1 MALFTGLEERE
12 QQKDKAKAA
21 LDAEL
26 ASNREW
32 DRRNRIKNEDAFN
45 LKLMDLALSNGSLFS
60 NGMVSGNGK
69 DKKTGMTNREAR
81 NALIKNYK
89 VLDDKGNLVDDPNFL
104 AALARIDG
112 AEDPQGFIKLYSVM
126 NPFIKALKKDETD
139 ETFIGDSVRRE
150 IIDVVSKASI
160 VGPDSEKRDKIISNI
175 KNSLLDSNMS
185 ERINQMIDLA
195 VPNVG
200 SFTITEEPVYT
211 PKPKVEDI
219 TKFEEFVV
227 KPVRSRAAAEK
238 SKILALLGGLAKSE
252 ETDIMGLD
260 GKPLTDLQK
269 TELQNWYIKR
279 KNDIER
285 AETFAEKE
293 KNFGLLAS
301 LYSSQFLQKAL
312 DQYGNMNRVKDLIDT
327 NILNSAKTPIYVP
340 NIEIAK
346 ILQNSGIL
354 FEGDII
360 YLIDEAKMAR
370 MPKK

>member
-1 MALFTGLEERE
+1 MAIYSGLEERE

-21 LDAEL
+21 LQAQL
-26 ASNREW
+26 AANKEW
-32 DRRNRIKNEDAFN
+32 DRRNRIKNEDAFK
-45 LKLMDLALSNGSLFS
+45 LKLMDIALSNGSLFS

-69 DKKTGMTNREAR
+69 DNKTGMTNREAR
-81 NALIKNYK
+81 DALIKNYK

-126 NPFIKALKKDETD
+126 NPYIKALKKDETD
-139 ETFIGDSVRRE
+139 QTFIGNSVRKE

-160 VGPDSEKRDKIISNI
+160 AGPDSEKRDKIISNI

-211 PKPKVEDI
+211 PKPTVTDI
-219 TKFEEFVV
+219 TEFEKFVT
-227 KPVRSRAAAEK
+227 KPLVSRAAAEK
-238 SKILALLGGLAKSE
+238 SRIFTL
-252 ETDIMGLD
+252 MGNLS
-260 GKPLTDLQK
+260 KK
-269 TELQNWYIKR
+269 TEMDSNDTALQNWYAKR
-279 KNDIER
+279 LKDIER
-285 AETFAEKE
+285 AEKFAQDE
-293 KNFGLLAS
+293 KNYGLLAS

-312 DQYGNMNRVKDLIDT
+312 DQYGNMNRVKELIDP

-340 NIEIAK
+340 NMEIAK

-354 FEGDII
+354 FEGDIV
-360 YLIDEAKMAR
+360 YLVDEAKMAR

>member
-1 MALFTGLEERE
+1 MAIYSGLEERE

-21 LDAEL
+21 LQAQL
-26 ASNREW
+26 AANKEW

-45 LKLMDLALSNGSLFS
+45 LKLMDMALSNGSLFS

-69 DKKTGMTNREAR
+69 DNKTGMTNREAR
-81 NALIKNYK
+81 DALIKNYK

-126 NPFIKALKKDETD
+126 NPYIKALKKDETD
-139 ETFIGDSVRRE
+139 QTFIGNSVRKE

-160 VGPDSEKRDKIISNI
+160 AGPDSEKRDKIISNI

-211 PKPKVEDI
+211 PKPTVTDI
-219 TKFEEFVV
+219 TEFEKFVT
-227 KPVRSRAAAEK
+227 KPLVSRAAAEK
-238 SKILALLGGLAKSE
+238 SRIFTL
-252 ETDIMGLD
+252 MGNLS
-260 GKPLTDLQK
+260 KK
-269 TELQNWYIKR
+269 TEMDSNDTALQNWYAKR
-279 KNDIER
+279 LGDIER
-285 AETFAEKE
+285 AEKFAQDE
-293 KNFGLLAS
+293 KNYGLLAS
-301 LYSSQFLQKAL
+301 LYSSQFLKKAL
-312 DQYGNMNRVKDLIDT
+312 DQYGNMNRVKELIDP

-340 NIEIAK
+340 SIEIAK

-354 FEGDII
+354 FEGDIV
-360 YLIDEAKMAR
+360 YLTDEAKMAR

>member
-1 MALFTGLEERE
+1 MAIYSGLEERE

-21 LDAEL
+21 LQAQL
-26 ASNREW
+26 AANKEW

-45 LKLMDLALSNGSLFS
+45 LKLMDIALSNGSLFS

-69 DKKTGMTNREAR
+69 DNKTGMTNREAR
-81 NALIKNYK
+81 DALIKNYK

-126 NPFIKALKKDETD
+126 NPYIKALKKDETD
-139 ETFIGDSVRRE
+139 QTFIGNSVRKE

-160 VGPDSEKRDKIISNI
+160 TGPDSEKRDKIISNI

-211 PKPKVEDI
+211 PKPTVTDI
-219 TKFEEFVV
+219 TEFEKFVT
-227 KPVRSRAAAEK
+227 KPLVSRAAAEK
-238 SKILALLGGLAKSE
+238 SRIFTL
-252 ETDIMGLD
+252 MGNLS
-260 GKPLTDLQK
+260 KK
-269 TELQNWYIKR
+269 TEMDSNDTALQNWYAKR
-279 KNDIER
+279 LGDIER
-285 AETFAEKE
+285 AEKFAQDE
-293 KNFGLLAS
+293 KNYGLLAS
-301 LYSSQFLQKAL
+301 LYSSQFLKKAL
-312 DQYGNMNRVKDLIDT
+312 DQYGNMNRVKELIDP

-340 NIEIAK
+340 SIEIAK

-354 FEGDII
+354 FEGDIV
-360 YLIDEAKMAR
+360 YLTDEAKMAR

>member
-1 MALFTGLEERE
+1 MAIYSGLEERE

-21 LDAEL
+21 LQAQL
-26 ASNREW
+26 AANKEW

-45 LKLMDLALSNGSLFS
+45 LKLMDIALSNGSLFS

-69 DKKTGMTNREAR
+69 DNKTGMTNREAR
-81 NALIKNYK
+81 DALIKNYK

-126 NPFIKALKKDETD
+126 NPYIKALKKDETD
-139 ETFIGDSVRRE
+139 QTFIGNSVRKE

-160 VGPDSEKRDKIISNI
+160 TGPDSEKRDKIISNI

-211 PKPKVEDI
+211 PKPTVTDI
-219 TKFEEFVV
+219 TEFEKFVT
-227 KPVRSRAAAEK
+227 KPLVSRAAAEK
-238 SKILALLGGLAKSE
+238 TRIFTLMGNLSK
-252 ETDIMGLD
+252 
-260 GKPLTDLQK
+260 K
-269 TELQNWYIKR
+269 TEMDSNDTALQNWYAKR
-279 KNDIER
+279 LGDIER
-285 AETFAEKE
+285 AEKFAQDE
-293 KNFGLLAS
+293 KNYGLLAS
-301 LYSSQFLQKAL
+301 LYSSQFLKKAL
-312 DQYGNMNRVKDLIDT
+312 DQYGNMNRVKELIDP

-340 NIEIAK
+340 SIEIAK

-354 FEGDII
+354 FEGDIV
-360 YLIDEAKMAR
+360 YLTDEAKMAR

>member
-21 LDAEL
+21 LDAQL

-32 DRRNRIKNEDAFN
+32 DRRNKIKNEDAFN
-45 LKLMDLALSNGSLFS
+45 LKLMDMALSNGSLFS

-69 DKKTGMTNREAR
+69 DSKTGMTNREAR

-126 NPFIKALKKDETD
+126 NPYIKALKKDNTD

-150 IIDVVSKASI
+150 VIDLVSKASI
-160 VGPDSEKRDKIISNI
+160 TGPDNEKRDKIISNI

-200 SFTITEEPVYT
+200 SFTITEEPIYVN
-211 PKPKVEDI
+211 KPTVTDI
-219 TKFEEFVV
+219 TDFEKFVV

-238 SKILALLGGLAKSE
+238 SRLLSLVGDISQSE
-252 ETDIMGLD
+252 KLEITGLD
-260 GKPLTDLQK
+260 GKPISEEQMTKL
-269 TELQNWYIKR
+269 ENWYIKR
-279 KNDIER
+279 IKDIER
-285 AETFAEKE
+285 AELFAEKE

-301 LYSSQFLQKAL
+301 LYSSQFLYKAL
-312 DQYGNMNRVKDLIDT
+312 DTYGNMKRVKDLIDS
-327 NILNSAKTPIYVP
+327 NILNSAKTPIHVP
-340 NIEIAK
+340 NEEIA
-346 ILQNSGIL
+346 GIL
-354 FEGDII
+354 KNAGILLPGDII
-360 YLIDEAKMAR
+360 YVSDIQQQKQI
-370 MPKK
+370 PKQ

>member
-1 MALFTGLEERE
+1 MAIYSGLEERE

-21 LDAEL
+21 LQAQL
-26 ASNREW
+26 AANKEW

-45 LKLMDLALSNGSLFS
+45 LKLMDIALSNGSLFS

-69 DKKTGMTNREAR
+69 DNKTGMTNREAR
-81 NALIKNYK
+81 DALIKNYK

-126 NPFIKALKKDETD
+126 NPYIKALKKDETD
-139 ETFIGDSVRRE
+139 QTFIGNSVRKE

-160 VGPDSEKRDKIISNI
+160 TGPDSEKRDKIISNI

-211 PKPKVEDI
+211 PKPTVTDI
-219 TKFEEFVV
+219 TEFEKFVT
-227 KPVRSRAAAEK
+227 KPLVSRAAAEK
-238 SKILALLGGLAKSE
+238 SRIFTL
-252 ETDIMGLD
+252 MGNLS
-260 GKPLTDLQK
+260 KK
-269 TELQNWYIKR
+269 TEMDSNDTALQNWYAKR
-279 KNDIER
+279 LKDIER
-285 AETFAEKE
+285 AEKFAQDE
-293 KNFGLLAS
+293 KNYGLLAS
-301 LYSSQFLQKAL
+301 LYSSQFLKKAL
-312 DQYGNMNRVKDLIDT
+312 DQYGNMNRVKELIDP

-340 NIEIAK
+340 SIEIAK

-354 FEGDII
+354 FEGDIV
-360 YLIDEAKMAR
+360 YLTDEAKMAR

>member
-1 MALFTGLEERE
+1 MALFTGIMEEEIR
-12 QQKDKAKAA
+12 KDKAKAA
-21 LDAEL
+21 LQAQL
-26 ASNREW
+26 AANKEW

-45 LKLMDLALSNGSLFS
+45 LKLMDMALSNGSLFS

-69 DKKTGMTNREAR
+69 DNKTGMTNREAR
-81 NALIKNYK
+81 DALIKNYK

-126 NPFIKALKKDETD
+126 NPYIKALKKDETD
-139 ETFIGDSVRRE
+139 QTFIGNSVRKE

-160 VGPDSEKRDKIISNI
+160 AGPDSEKRDKIISNI

-211 PKPKVEDI
+211 PKPTVTDI
-219 TKFEEFVV
+219 TEFEKFVT
-227 KPVRSRAAAEK
+227 KPLVSRAAAEK
-238 SKILALLGGLAKSE
+238 SRIFTL
-252 ETDIMGLD
+252 MGNLS
-260 GKPLTDLQK
+260 KK
-269 TELQNWYIKR
+269 TEMDSNDTALQNWYAKR
-279 KNDIER
+279 LGDIER
-285 AETFAEKE
+285 AEKFAQDE
-293 KNFGLLAS
+293 KNYGLLAS
-301 LYSSQFLQKAL
+301 LYSSQFLKKAL
-312 DQYGNMNRVKDLIDT
+312 DQYGNMNRVKELIDP

-340 NIEIAK
+340 SIEIAK

-354 FEGDII
+354 FEGDIV
-360 YLIDEAKMAR
+360 YLTDEAKMAR

>member
-1 MALFTGLEERE
+1 MAIYSGLEERE

-21 LDAEL
+21 LQAQL
-26 ASNREW
+26 AANKEW

-45 LKLMDLALSNGSLFS
+45 LKLMDIALSNGSLFS

-69 DKKTGMTNREAR
+69 DNKTGMTNREAR
-81 NALIKNYK
+81 DALIKNYK

-126 NPFIKALKKDETD
+126 NPYIKALKKDETD
-139 ETFIGDSVRRE
+139 QTFIGNSVRKE

-160 VGPDSEKRDKIISNI
+160 TGPDSEKRDKIISNI

-211 PKPKVEDI
+211 PKPTVTDI
-219 TKFEEFVV
+219 TEFEKFVT
-227 KPVRSRAAAEK
+227 KPLVSRAAAEK
-238 SKILALLGGLAKSE
+238 TRIFTLMGNLSK
-252 ETDIMGLD
+252 
-260 GKPLTDLQK
+260 K
-269 TELQNWYIKR
+269 TEMDSNDTALQNWYAKR
-279 KNDIER
+279 LKDIER
-285 AETFAEKE
+285 AEKFAQDE
-293 KNFGLLAS
+293 KNYGLLAS

-312 DQYGNMNRVKDLIDT
+312 DQYGNMNRVKELIDP

-340 NIEIAK
+340 SIEIAK

-354 FEGDII
+354 FEGDIV
-360 YLIDEAKMAR
+360 YLVDEAKMAR

>member
-1 MALFTGLEERE
+1 MAIYSGLEERE

-21 LDAEL
+21 LQAQL
-26 ASNREW
+26 AANKEW

-45 LKLMDLALSNGSLFS
+45 LKLMDIALSNGSLFS

-69 DKKTGMTNREAR
+69 DNKTGMTNREAR
-81 NALIKNYK
+81 DALIKNYK

-126 NPFIKALKKDETD
+126 NPYIKALKKDETD
-139 ETFIGDSVRRE
+139 QTFIGNSVRKE

-160 VGPDSEKRDKIISNI
+160 TGPDSEKRDKIISNI

-211 PKPKVEDI
+211 PKPTVTDI
-219 TKFEEFVV
+219 TEFEKFVT
-227 KPVRSRAAAEK
+227 KPLVSRAAAEK
-238 SKILALLGGLAKSE
+238 TRIFTLMGNLSK
-252 ETDIMGLD
+252 
-260 GKPLTDLQK
+260 K
-269 TELQNWYIKR
+269 TEMDSNDTALQNWYAKRLGDIKR
-279 KNDIER
+279 
-285 AETFAEKE
+285 AEKFAQDE
-293 KNFGLLAS
+293 KNYGLLAS
-301 LYSSQFLQKAL
+301 LYSSQFLKKAL
-312 DQYGNMNRVKDLIDT
+312 DQYGNMNRVKELIDP

-340 NIEIAK
+340 SIEIAK

-354 FEGDII
+354 FEGDIV
-360 YLIDEAKMAR
+360 YLTDEAKMAR

>member
-21 LDAEL
+21 LEAQL
-26 ASNREW
+26 ASNKEW

-45 LKLMDLALSNGSLFS
+45 LKLMDMALSNGSLFS

-69 DKKTGMTNREAR
+69 DSKTGMTNREAR

-112 AEDPQGFIKLYSVM
+112 AEDPKGFIKLYSVM
-126 NPFIKALKKDETD
+126 NPYITALKKDNTD
-139 ETFIGDSVRRE
+139 ETFIGDSVRKE
-150 IIDVVSKASI
+150 VINIVSKASI
-160 VGPDSEKRDKIISNI
+160 AGPDSKKREQIISNI

-211 PKPKVEDI
+211 PKPTVTDI
-219 TKFEEFVV
+219 TEFEKFVT
-227 KPVRSRAAAEK
+227 KPLVSRAAAEK
-238 SKILALLGGLAKSE
+238 SRIFTLMGNLAK
-252 ETDIMGLD
+252 
-260 GKPLTDLQK
+260 K
-269 TELQNWYIKR
+269 TKMDSNDTALQNWYAKR
-279 KNDIER
+279 LKDIER
-285 AETFAEKE
+285 AEKFAQDE
-293 KNFGLLAS
+293 KNYGLLAS

-340 NIEIAK
+340 SIEIAK

-360 YLIDEAKMAR
+360 YLVDEAKMAR